1 MQCPCFSDRQST
13 KLTSD
18 VLAFH
23 NKRSDEA
30 LHTSIHLSTQRLLYS
45 LPSYLRILPE
55 EDCCEFLF
63 YCYDTIDHYIDSYRA
78 GNLSYLGYIAQ
89 VVRKRSRYFV
99 TLRRSKKAK
108 EQVILDCEHAQ
119 QVETESMCVGEKA
132 EYLCHYNRP
141 LFTQINLVSEESMP
155 HHFQTLVDNP
165 TKSEYPSIT
174 LNPIQRALKEKLGNK
189 VNRKRFIIMLAISP
203 HLMNQHLLIEIACI
217 LEVDLKLLDEYLS
230 TAEQTLDAKKKTK
243 ELLEQTSR
251 RHFRRLMEIQA
262 SLQATTDQM
271 ERKRL
276 EGLQAWTEKAFA
288 SKIQK
293 IRELEFHLSHS
304 QISTLL
310 SIPKGTVAS
319 SMHYVKIML
328 QECLDES

>member
-1 MQCPCFSDRQST
+1 MQCPCFSDNQSK

-30 LHTSIHLSTQRLLYS
+30 LHASIHLSTQRLLYS

-63 YCYDTIDHYIDSYRA
+63 YCYDTIDHYIDSYRE

-89 VVRKRSRYFV
+89 VVRKRARYFV
-99 TLRRSKKAK
+99 TLRRSKMAK
-108 EQVILDCEHAQ
+108 EQVLLDCEQTQ
-119 QVETESMCVGEKA
+119 QAEDEGMCVGEQA
-132 EYLCHYNRP
+132 EYLCRYNIP

-155 HHFQTLVDNP
+155 LLFKTLVDNP
-165 TKSEYPSIT
+165 VRKEYPSIALT
-174 LNPIQRALKEKLGNK
+174 PAQQALKEKLKSK

-203 HLMNQHLLIEIACI
+203 QLMNQHLLIEIACI

-230 TAEQTLDAKKKTK
+230 TAEKALDAKKKTK

-262 SLQATTDQM
+262 SLQATTDPQ
-271 ERKRL
+271 EREKL

-288 SKIQK
+288 AKIQK

-304 QISTLL
+304 QIGKLL
-310 SIPKGTVAS
+310 AIPKGTVAS
-319 SMHYVKIML
+319 SVHYIKILL